1 MIRETR
7 LWEKALKERWN
18 IPEAMRGAIIRELG
32 RIIIDTTASRREK
45 TAAARALIAADA
57 QNIEVE
63 KLNQA
68 DEHERRARL
77 VDIAKH
83 LGPGDVA
90 RLSAESGIVIEGISE
105 PTDNGRTRV
114 SSSED
119 VEQESEGERHTDSDS
134 DES

>member
-1 MIRETR
+1 M
-7 LWEKALKERWN
+7 KERWP
-18 IPEAMRGAIIRELG
+18 IPEAMRGVIVKSLG
-32 RIIIDTTASRREK
+32 RILVDSETSPREK

-83 LGPGDVA
+83 LGPGDIA
-90 RLSAESGIVIEGISE
+90 RLSAESGIIVEGISE
-105 PTDNGRTRV
+105 QSEDGRTRI

-119 VEQESEGERHTDSDS
+119 VEQTSESERHPDPNSDGF
-134 DES
+134 

>member
-1 MIRETR
+1 
-7 LWEKALKERWN
+7 
-18 IPEAMRGAIIRELG
+18 MRGAIIRELG
-32 RIIIDTTASRREK
+32 RIIIDATASRREK

-90 RLSAESGIVIEGISE
+90 RLSAESGIIVEGISE
-105 PTDNGRTRV
+105 TIDNRRTRV

-119 VEQESEGERHTDSDS
+119 VEQESEGEGHPDSTTS
-134 DES
+134 ES